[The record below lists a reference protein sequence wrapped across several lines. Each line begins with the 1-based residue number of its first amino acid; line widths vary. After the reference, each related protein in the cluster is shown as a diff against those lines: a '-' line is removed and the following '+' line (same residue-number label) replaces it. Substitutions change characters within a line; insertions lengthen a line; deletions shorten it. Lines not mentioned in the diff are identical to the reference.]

1 MKSQRRSLLHHWAQL
16 SVPGATPSG
25 ALLYGSPAPPQEEC
39 RGSPGA
45 VKPSSRFRAWGGHRW
60 RHSGRSQAWPLAEMA
75 QTLGWQPTDARD
87 QTWCVY
93 GSSLTEAAPRS
104 GGGARRSS
112 PGPDLCRD
120 AQEVKD
126 LARAG
131 ISQRFG
137 ETETQATSP
146 RTQMGCPGGLIKA
159 AGAGPTL
166 RAPGTEGPT
175 NFDAE
180 ERRRWVVVGGWSCE
194 PLLSSTC
201 SGSASSQ
208 PSPTPLPPPP
218 TPAIRLLSSP
228 LPPFSP
234 PLPASPSFLWALLL
248 YSLLPHRPACLLPPR
263 GPQGRRRA
271 RCTLGPH
278 GSPGGVFPT
287 SPGEFGEGLCARARV
302 SCRRKRV
309 GSSGESRV
317 RVFDVS
323 RPLHKPR
330 GARTSVSESACMYTG
345 WLPLAHS
352 VARGPGAR
360 GPLWRPGI
368 TVTSR

>member
-1 MKSQRRSLLHHWAQL
+1 MRSQRRNFLYHWAQL
-16 SVPGATPSG
+16 GVPSG
-25 ALLYGSPAPPQEEC
+25 ALHCGSPAPPLEEC
-39 RGSPGA
+39 SGSLGA
-45 VKPSSRFRAWGGHRW
+45 LPPSSGFLARGGHGR
-60 RHSGRSQAWPLAEMA
+60 RHSGRSQAWPSAEMT

-93 GSSLTEAAPRS
+93 GSSLTDAAPQS

-112 PGPDLCRD
+112 SGPDLCRA
-120 AQEVKD
+120 AQRWVKD

-131 ISQRFG
+131 ISQRFW

-146 RTQMGCPGGLIKA
+146 RTQMGCPGVLIKA
-159 AGAGPTL
+159 AGAGPIL
-166 RAPGTEGPT
+166 RAPGPEGPT
-175 NFDAE
+175 NFGAV
-180 ERRRWVVVGGWSCE
+180 ERQRWVAVGGWSRE

-208 PSPTPLPPPP
+208 PSPTPLALPPA

-234 PLPASPSFLWALLL
+234 PLPDSPTFLWALLL
-248 YSLLPHRPACLLPPR
+248 YSLLPHRPARLLPPP

-271 RCTLGPH
+271 RCTLGQRAARREAY
-278 GSPGGVFPT
+278 FPLLL
-287 SPGEFGEGLCARARV
+287 GNLERVCVRARV

-309 GSSGESRV
+309 ESSGEQRV

-330 GARTSVSESACMYTG
+330 GARKSVSESACVYTG

-360 GPLWRPGI
+360 RPLWRPGI
-368 TVTSR
+368 TVTSH